1 MKTSQLLEMAWS
13 ICEVI
18 EDEGDHTLDDLLE
31 GVEEQHGKETRD
43 KIAYLLE
50 VECNVADL

>member
-1 MKTSQLLEMAWS
+1 MKTSKLLEMAWS

-18 EDEGDHTLDDLLE
+18 EDENEHTLDDLLD
-31 GVEEQHGKETRD
+31 GVESEHGKDTRD

-50 VECNVADL
+50 VECNAHDY

>member
-1 MKTSQLLEMAWS
+1 MEVNELLDIAWS
-13 ICEVI
+13 IYECV
-18 EDEGDHTLDDLLE
+18 EDHGDLILSDLLD

-50 VECNVADL
+50 VECNLTDM